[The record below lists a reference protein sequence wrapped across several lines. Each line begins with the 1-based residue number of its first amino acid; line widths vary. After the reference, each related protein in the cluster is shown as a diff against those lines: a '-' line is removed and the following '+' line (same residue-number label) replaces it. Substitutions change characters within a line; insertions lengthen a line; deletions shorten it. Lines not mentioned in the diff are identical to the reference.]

1 MANETYTLG
10 NVMVDCADEK
20 ELQNFYAEL
29 LGWEKTTLFA
39 RPAVKG
45 PNGIVFLFCEESDYI
60 PPVWPEQSGKQQKQ
74 MHFDFQVTCVAEAVE
89 RAEALG
95 AKKAAEQ
102 FGGDEFVTMLDPA
115 GHPFCLCRKDT
126 Y

>member
-1 MANETYTLG
+1 MDYETYTLG
-10 NVMVDCADEK
+10 NVMVDCADEI
-20 ELQNFYAEL
+20 ELQNFYAQL
-29 LGWEKTTLFA
+29 LGWEKATLFA

-45 PNGIVFLFCEESDYI
+45 PNGIVFLFCEESDCI
-60 PPVWPEQSGKQQKQ
+60 PPVWPEQTGKQQKQ
-74 MHFDFQVTCVAEAVE
+74 MHFDFQVTNIAEAVE